1 MCGDL
6 EEEAQP
12 DEEVYARFVAHV
24 HSFLAGLKRKGKSQ
38 DEIHA
43 HLDKLFR
50 ELLLSTVDEK
60 KAPEDMSG
68 YQRVAMEP
76 LVFARLAGFIAAHV
90 PLAEDPLRR
99 VMEALMVGYS
109 EGEIVLAHDHD
120 HDHDGHAGKFH
131 KTTHPSPNLDAANRR
146 MIARAICIT
155 WPIEFDSPSSL
166 LCFGSFAGSSSDKEL
181 GK

>member
-1 MCGDL
+1 M
-6 EEEAQP
+6 
-12 DEEVYARFVAHV
+12 
-24 HSFLAGLKRKGKSQ
+24 HSFLAGLKKKGKSH

-68 YQRVAMEP
+68 YQRLAMEP

-120 HDHDGHAGKFH
+120 HDHDHDHRHGHGPGRGH
-131 KTTHPSPNLDAANRR
+131 TH
-146 MIARAICIT
+146 
-155 WPIEFDSPSSL
+155 
-166 LCFGSFAGSSSDKEL
+166 
-181 GK
+181 